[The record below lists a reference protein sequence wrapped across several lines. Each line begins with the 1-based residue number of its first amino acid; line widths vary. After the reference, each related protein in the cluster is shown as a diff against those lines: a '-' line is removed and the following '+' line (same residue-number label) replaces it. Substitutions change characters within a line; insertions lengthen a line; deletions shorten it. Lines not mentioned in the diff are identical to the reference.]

1 MLYTRKYID
10 TIDIIHLLIFINI
23 EVTIGIVYTPTGVC
37 GETST
42 LNNGG

>member
-23 EVTIGIVYTPTGVC
+23 EVTFPALSRVITQR
-37 GETST
+37 
-42 LNNGG
+42 